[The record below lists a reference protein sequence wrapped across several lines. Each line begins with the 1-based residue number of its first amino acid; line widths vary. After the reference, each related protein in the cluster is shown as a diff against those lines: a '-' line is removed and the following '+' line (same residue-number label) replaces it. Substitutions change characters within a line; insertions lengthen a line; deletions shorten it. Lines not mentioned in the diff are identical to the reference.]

1 MLDTTPYGEVEL
13 SRSAQGQF
21 PLLEN
26 FLNQQGQ
33 CLEGLTISNVLGIL
47 AVASTAFLHR
57 LEAMDSLK
65 PAQIKL
71 IYDLQLRDFIR
82 FNVDSGEYHGEGFI
96 FTPWSSKFS
105 GIPGNICIT
114 EEDPQ
119 QYYLS
124 SFIDSK
130 GLTEAGKTIF
140 RLAAS
145 QFPSSS

>member
-1 MLDTTPYGEVEL
+1 MLDTSTYGKAEL
-13 SRSAQGQF
+13 SRSAQGRF
-21 PLLEN
+21 LLLEN

-33 CLEGLTISNVLGIL
+33 CLEGMKISNVLGIL

-57 LEAMDSLK
+57 LDAIDSLK
-65 PAQIKL
+65 QAQVKL
-71 IYDLQLRDFIR
+71 IYGRELMDFIR
-82 FNVDSGEYHGEGFI
+82 FNVDQGEYHGKGFI

-105 GIPGNICIT
+105 GIPGNICT
-114 EEDPQ
+114 AEKDLQ